1 MKKFRIWIRRFKI
14 GTRLTI
20 SFGIIIFT
28 VIILNA
34 TGILNINKLSDNTV
48 KLFEGPYDITD
59 KVWESRDALTALEK
73 NLYKCFIAY
82 NVDNID
88 KNLELVNQEAQKVMD
103 CINYLKS
110 LSISNQELISYID
123 RYETQMITLKDNYT
137 QIMSLLSQKNISE
150 AKNRFD
156 NEYSKLIVE
165 VNNTSEEIYTMIHN
179 DAINFVEDSKK
190 ARINTIIKMD
200 IIFAIAFLLA
210 VFLATF
216 STTNIVIPMK
226 KVVKAMEEVSK
237 GNLNIQLDDVG
248 NDEISILSQTMSTLI
263 NRLKSVIDDITY
275 NLEEMASGNLNVSSK
290 REYSGDFVPIGQSIV
305 KINSSLNKILIN
317 INQASEI
324 IALSSE
330 NMASRSQAILNGAL
344 EQSNSIDEL
353 SSAINEISTSIKFTA
368 SSASES
374 SELTSKAGE
383 SLSIGNEEMQQV
395 LVSMN
400 EIVEVTQ
407 KISGIMV
414 TINSIANQT
423 NILALN
429 AAIEAQRAGEAGKG
443 FAVVAEEVRTLAAQS
458 SQASN
463 ETNDL
468 VQRISKAIEKGS
480 NIANKTAKTIEEVM
494 IDASKVVNIVQEI
507 TEDASLQAQCI
518 EQLSNQVEEI
528 TAVVHTNSS
537 IVEDTTSSSE
547 SLNNQAKELKSLV
560 KKFQLKNK

>member
-123 RYETQMITLKDNYT
+123 RYETQMITLKDTYT

-494 IDASKVVNIVQEI
+494 VDASKVVNIVQEI

>member
-82 NVDNID
+82 NADNID

-137 QIMSLLSQKNISE
+137 QIISLLSQKNISE

-237 GNLNIQLDDVG
+237 GNLNIQLDDIG

>member
-330 NMASRSQAILNGAL
+330 NMASRSQAILNGTL

>member
-1 MKKFRIWIRRFKI
+1 MRKFRTWIRRFKI
-14 GTRLTI
+14 RARLTV

-150 AKNRFD
+150 AKNKFD

-165 VNNTSEEIYTMIHN
+165 VNNTSEEIYTIIHN

>member
-110 LSISNQELISYID
+110 LSISNQELTTYID
-123 RYETQMITLKDNYT
+123 KYETQMLALKDSYMQVINL
-137 QIMSLLSQKNISE
+137 ISQKDVNG
-150 AKNRFD
+150 AKNKFD
-156 NEYSKLIVE
+156 NDYSKLIVN
-165 VNNTSEEIYTMIHN
+165 VNDTSEKIYTMVRN

-290 REYSGDFVPIGQSIV
+290 REYSGDFIPIGQSIV

-560 KKFQLKNK
+560 KKFQLKIK